1 MGTPSATQ
9 PWGWQLDGYHANI
22 NYFILG
28 DQVVMSPAFLGS
40 KQVVAESG
48 QYAGTRI
55 LEQEQQA
62 GLDFVNGLSEAQ
74 RNAAILER
82 DKDGNNN
89 VAEAFNDNLDLDST
103 GIAGEAMSAEQQ
115 QRLLALIGL
124 YVGNLRDGHA
134 QIRMDEVEQ
143 HLDATRAAGPPR
155 LPLQHHHQLAP
166 LLAAVVQLGEQL
178 GHRRAVLLVVEQLHQ
193 RRARR
198 SVSGLHRQHLAIAL
212 DG

>member
-40 KQVVAESG
+40 EQVVAESG

-143 HLDATRAAGPPR
+143 HLDATRFSWIP
-155 LPLQHHHQLAP
+155 LPTPCSTTA
-166 LLAAVVQLGEQL
+166 
-178 GHRRAVLLVVEQLHQ
+178 
-193 RRARR
+193 
-198 SVSGLHRQHLAIAL
+198 S
-212 DG
+212 